1 MKKNYVKSMDGMT
14 VSLNEKQAL
23 EKLEFQIVLRVQC
36 RTNF

>member
-23 EKLEFQIVLRVQC
+23 EKTWIPDCSQSTV
-36 RTNF
+36 